1 MLFRKM
7 RLAAVKPNS
16 VTLLSLLPAFADFTG
31 LQHCVWIHAY
41 IIKSG
46 FESNISVGNT
56 LLDVYAKCER
66 IELARKVFDKM
77 SERNVVSWTG
87 IIAGYTQYGHANEAL
102 ALLYQMQEEDI
113 EPEVITMVSVL
124 PACAHLA
131 ALQQGRCI
139 HAYIIRR
146 GSELDVPVHSALL
159 TMYAKCGCIE
169 VARQL
174 FDKMAERDL
183 VSWSAMITG
192 YGMHG
197 DGENALALFSQMQ
210 QIGINPDNIT
220 FIGILSACSHAGL
233 VDEGL
238 QYFDWMSQDY
248 SLTPGVEHYACM
260 VDLMGRAG
268 RLDEAHNFIKRMP
281 IEPDVNV
288 WGALLGACRIHSNI
302 ELGEFV
308 SKRLVELEPKKVGN
322 YVLLSNI
329 YAAAGRWDNVL
340 KVRSMLKDRG
350 LKKTP
355 GSSWIELKNRVH
367 SFSVG
372 DKSHPQSEKIYT
384 LLESLAEQMKNAGYV
399 PDTSFVLHD
408 VE

>member
-1 MLFRKM
+1 M
-7 RLAAVKPNS
+7 
-16 VTLLSLLPAFADFTG
+16 G
-31 LQHCVWIHAY
+31 LQYGVWIHAY
-41 IIKSG
+41 MIKSG
-46 FESNISVGNT
+46 FESNISVVNT

-77 SERNVVSWTG
+77 TERNVVSWTA
-87 IIAGYTQYGHANEAL
+87 IIAGYSQYGHANEAL
-102 ALLYQMQEEDI
+102 THFYQMQEEDI
-113 EPEVITMVSVL
+113 EPEVITIASVL

-131 ALQQGRCI
+131 ALQQGKCI

-146 GSELDVPVHSALL
+146 GIELDVPVCTALL

-210 QIGINPDNIT
+210 QIGMKPDNIT

-238 QYFDWMSQDY
+238 RYFDCMSQDY

-268 RLDEAHNFIKRMP
+268 CLDEAHNLIKMMP
-281 IEPDVNV
+281 IEPDDSV

-308 SKRLVELEPKKVGN
+308 SKRLLELEPKKVGN

-329 YAAAGRWDNVL
+329 YAAAGRWDDVM

-350 LKKTP
+350 LKKIP
-355 GSSWIELKNRVH
+355 GSSWIEIKNRVH

-384 LLESLAEQMKNAGYV
+384 LLESLAEQMKKAGYV